1 MSDSKVSKTA
11 LTVAVDDGYANTKV
25 AYFNTNES
33 LQTSFI
39 PSIYGNAD
47 LGHFESD
54 MQGNALNTY
63 RTADHAEDTD
73 LSARFCISPNLSHPT
88 DTRAG
93 SYPVSAANR
102 CVVHHAIHAAGIS
115 SEACDSIHLAVTL
128 PIRDYFSTDRE
139 ALIEKRKA
147 SLSMPVFREQGLSDT
162 VKMLDITSVH
172 VLPEAIMAYFD
183 HLLDD
188 QGEIIA
194 DEDAVVA
201 VVDVGGH
208 TTDIAV
214 VQPGGNISRDRSES
228 ITLGI
233 LKYIERV
240 QDLVLEAHKIRIT
253 NKHVNTAIQN
263 NGIVNIRG
271 QREDLSVFLS
281 KASEMI
287 VRELRAQV
295 AQVLG
300 DDTDV
305 DCILYVG
312 GGATVLGRTLSRHP
326 NVIIPPEPHFAN
338 ARGALKYMTYIRG

>member
-1 MSDSKVSKTA
+1 MGQSKVSKPT
-11 LTVAVDDGYANTKV
+11 LTIAVDDGYANTKV
-25 AYFNTNES
+25 AFYDGTAI
-33 LQTSFI
+33 QTSFI
-39 PSIYGNAD
+39 PSVYGNAD

-54 MQGNALNTY
+54 MNGHALNTY
-63 RTADHAEDTD
+63 RTAEHDKDTD
-73 LSARFCISPNLSHPT
+73 LSARFCVSANLSHPT

-93 SYPVSAANR
+93 AYPVSPANR
-102 CVVHHAIHAAGIS
+102 CVIHHAMFAAGVNPDRY
-115 SEACDSIHLAVTL
+115 DSINLAVTL
-128 PIRDYFSTDRE
+128 PISAYFSTDRE
-139 ALIEKRKA
+139 SLIEKRKA
-147 SLSMPVFREQGLSDT
+147 SLAMPVFREQGLSDT
-162 VKMLDITSVH
+162 VKMLDVATVH

-183 HLLDD
+183 HLLDEKGD
-188 QGEIIA
+188 ICT
-194 DEDAVVA
+194 DEEAVIA

-214 VQPGGNISRDRSES
+214 VQPGGNISRDRSSS
-228 ITLGI
+228 IPLGI

-240 QDLVLEAHKIRIT
+240 QELVLQSHKIRIT

-271 QREDLSVFLS
+271 QREDLSPYLS
-281 KASEMI
+281 SASEII

-312 GGATVLGRTLSRHP
+312 GGAKVLGRTLSQHP
-326 NVIIPPEPHFAN
+326 NVVIPNEPHYAN
-338 ARGALKYMTYIRG
+338 ARGALKYMTFIKG

>member
-1 MSDSKVSKTA
+1 MAQSKVAKPA

-25 AYFNTNES
+25 AFFNDKGI
-33 LQTSFI
+33 QTSFI

-54 MQGNALNTY
+54 MNGHALNTY
-63 RTADHAEDTD
+63 RTAEHDQDVD
-73 LSARFCISPNLSHPT
+73 LSARFCVSGNLSNPT

-93 SYPVSAANR
+93 TYPVSPANR
-102 CVVHHAIHAAGIS
+102 CVVHHAMYAAGVTPDHY
-115 SEACDSIHLAVTL
+115 DSINLAVTL
-128 PIRDYFSTDRE
+128 PISAYFSAERE

-147 SLSMPVFREQGLSDT
+147 SLSMPVFREQGLSDI
-162 VKMLDITSVH
+162 VKMLDVAAVH

-183 HLLDD
+183 HLIDD
-188 QGEIIA
+188 KGDLSA

-214 VQPGGNISRDRSES
+214 VQPGGNISRDRSSS
-228 ITLGI
+228 IPLGI

-240 QDLVLEAHKIRIT
+240 QELVLQSHKIRIT
-253 NKHVNTAIQN
+253 PKHVNTAIQN

-271 QREDLSVFLS
+271 QREDLTSFLS
-281 KASEMI
+281 SASEI
-287 VRELRAQV
+287 IARELRAQV

-312 GGATVLGRTLSRHP
+312 GGSKVLGRTLSQHP
-326 NVIIPPEPHFAN
+326 NVVIPADPHYAN
-338 ARGALKYMTYIRG
+338 ARGALKYMTFVKG